1 MVMDNYR
8 DVADTEKLDRLIR
21 LIRERA
27 GHWLAIQVEAAK
39 IALSDVPVA
48 EIDLQRIAPELK
60 QPVTRE
66 DFDQSI
72 GKLVGKT
79 VSTVQAMLKT
89 AGVAAETVDTIL
101 FAGGS
106 SGVPLLREQ
115 LAQVLPSARRVEGD
129 LFGGIGSG
137 LARDAARKFS

>member
-1 MVMDNYR
+1 M
-8 DVADTEKLDRLIR
+8 
-21 LIRERA
+21 
-27 GHWLAIQVEAAK
+27 EAAK

-48 EIDLQRIAPELK
+48 EIDLHRIAPELK

-89 AGVAAETVDTIL
+89 AGVAAEAVDTIL

-137 LARDAARKFS
+137 LARDAARKFG

>member
-1 MVMDNYR
+1 M
-8 DVADTEKLDRLIR
+8 
-21 LIRERA
+21 
-27 GHWLAIQVEAAK
+27 
-39 IALSDVPVA
+39 
-48 EIDLQRIAPELK
+48 K

-89 AGVAAETVDTIL
+89 AGVAAEAVDTIL

-137 LARDAARKFS
+137 LARDAARKFG

>member
-1 MVMDNYR
+1 M
-8 DVADTEKLDRLIR
+8 
-21 LIRERA
+21 
-27 GHWLAIQVEAAK
+27 
-39 IALSDVPVA
+39 A
-48 EIDLQRIAPELK
+48 EIDLLHIAHWLR

-66 DFDQSI
+66 GFDQSI

-115 LAQVLPSARRVEGD
+115 LAQVQPSARHIEGD
-129 LFGGIGSG
+129 LFGGVGSG
-137 LARDAARKFS
+137 LARDVARRFG